1 MVKILSRKKSIA
13 NYRGSPWDILILP
26 GSIFINSSPKKHSIL
41 YTNLMLEYVCR
52 TKIKIVQILLK
63 SEVLNSEVL
72 LVHLKNIESLGYVQ
86 ISKYPCGASI
96 FGDKTNCFIYNP
108 NSMCLVAGFF
118 ACW

>member
-1 MVKILSRKKSIA
+1 M
-13 NYRGSPWDILILP
+13 
-26 GSIFINSSPKKHSIL
+26 
-41 YTNLMLEYVCR
+41 
-52 TKIKIVQILLK
+52 KIVQILLK

-118 ACW
+118 ACFLLIRILNDIFLSKHIISVFYSVTRQPFLNGE